1 MINADKFIEEDLNK
15 YMLMKYLEKKLE
27 EVGLAHV
34 EIQRTPL
41 VTRISLE
48 VLNPARIIGKRGR
61 LINDLTDA
69 IKNDFKIDNPQIS
82 VIEVKNPFLEP
93 AIVARRAAK
102 YIEMGKKVR
111 SVLHYFLTEIMRS
124 GAMGAEIVAS
134 GKIGAKGARAKRL
147 RVTKGH
153 VPKAG
158 EPTRLVKEARISA
171 NTRSGVIG
179 VLVRILPP
187 GTKLPIPK
195 VKVKHNKRVDI
206 GNDEDIG
213 VEGSGAQINV
223 AEKKVAPVEVKE
235 PKEVKPV
242 DTEEKKAKKPAEKS
256 EAPQTTTVATVKE
269 KVEPPKEVPK
279 AEGEDKPKKEKKAKK
294 PKE

>member
-15 YMLMKYLEKKLE
+15 YILMKYLEKKLE
-27 EVGLAHV
+27 EVGLASV

-93 AIVARRAAK
+93 AIVARKAAK

-134 GKIGAKGARAKRL
+134 GKIGAKGARAKSL
-147 RVTKGH
+147 RVSKGH

-158 EPTRLVKEARISA
+158 EPTRLVKESHINA

-187 GTKLPIPK
+187 GTKLPVPK
-195 VKVKHNKRVDI
+195 VKVKHKQRVDI
-206 GNDEDIG
+206 GNDEVIG
-213 VEGSGAQINV
+213 VEGPGVEAV
-223 AEKKVAPVEVKE
+223 AEKKVAPVEAKE
-235 PKEVKPV
+235 QKEAKPAE
-242 DTEEKKAKKPAEKS
+242 TEEKKANKPKAETSEVKS
-256 EAPQTTTVATVKE
+256 ES
-269 KVEPPKEVPK
+269 PKESSKETKESPK
-279 AEGEDKPKKEKKAKK
+279 AEGGEKPKKEKKAKK